1 MAAPGACEP
10 WTFKNIR
17 GDLYRISPGVPRHLT
32 HESHGWG
39 KVTRAGEPVSCAAAG
54 TVRAPAWVCAH
65 PNFTALG
72 AGCWVP
78 GTTFVCGGC
87 SLCGPATGTPAAPP
101 GATPVV
107 SPLHYS
113 AASASHTPRDQMAAG
128 DVLLSP
134 LAGSHHGF
142 SSSSLRS
149 CDSWVLGAAGPLL
162 PPAAPWQSW
171 HRGANSRKELI
182 KPMCN

>member
-65 PNFTALG
+65 PNFM
-72 AGCWVP
+72 AGC
-78 GTTFVCGGC
+78 
-87 SLCGPATGTPAAPP
+87 
-101 GATPVV
+101 
-107 SPLHYS
+107 
-113 AASASHTPRDQMAAG
+113 R
-128 DVLLSP
+128 
-134 LAGSHHGF
+134 
-142 SSSSLRS
+142 
-149 CDSWVLGAAGPLL
+149 VLGAWHHLCVLGVLTLWTSHRSPRSTPRCHPRGVTSALL
-162 PPAAPWQSW
+162 SSVCIPHTIRPNGSRRCSSVPTSRIPPWFLLLLSQ
-171 HRGANSRKELI
+171 EL
-182 KPMCN
+182 

>member
-1 MAAPGACEP
+1 M
-10 WTFKNIR
+10 
-17 GDLYRISPGVPRHLT
+17 YRISPGVPRRLT

-54 TVRAPAWVCAH
+54 TVRVPAWVCAH
-65 PNFTALG
+65 PNFMAGCRVLG
-72 AGCWVP
+72 AWHH
-78 GTTFVCGGC
+78 
-87 SLCGPATGTPAAPP
+87 LCVWGVLTLWTSHR
-101 GATPVV
+101 
-107 SPLHYS
+107 SPRS
-113 AASASHTPRDQMAAG
+113 TPRCHPRGVTSALLSSVCIPHTTRPNG
-128 DVLLSP
+128 SRRCFLSP
-134 LAGSHHGF
+134 LAGPHRGF
-142 SSSSLRS
+142 ASSSLRS